1 MAEQK
6 VGGAVVRQAN
16 DGGVFNTE
24 PVVAANAIVGIVAA
38 VGSILVI
45 GGYIDSEQVDQLKG
59 AAGQI
64 VPAVFLVVS
73 IVAGMWGR
81 MHAYSPRSAAVI
93 AVTNASAPA
102 GAVPTLDPPP

>member
-1 MAEQK
+1 MADQK
-6 VGGAVVRQAN
+6 IGGEVIRQAN

-45 GGYIDSEQVDQLKG
+45 GGYVDSDQVDQLKS

-64 VPAVFLVVS
+64 VPAVFLIAS
-73 IVAGMWGR
+73 IVAGIWGR
-81 MHAYSPRSAAVI
+81 MHAYSPKSAAII
-93 AVTNASAPA
+93 AVTNAAAPA